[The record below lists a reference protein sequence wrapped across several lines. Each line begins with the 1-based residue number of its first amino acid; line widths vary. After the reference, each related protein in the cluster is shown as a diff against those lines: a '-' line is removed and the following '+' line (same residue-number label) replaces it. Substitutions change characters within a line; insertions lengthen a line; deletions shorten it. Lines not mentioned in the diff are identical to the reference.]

1 MRWRTGKKPS
11 GQANGRRNMAAGWAQ
26 IMGGPMCKRI
36 ETLFYRSGELLKD
49 YEKGNDM
56 NRKVIR
62 LNLGRI
68 STSFFVN

>member
-1 MRWRTGKKPS
+1 
-11 GQANGRRNMAAGWAQ
+11 MAAGWAQ

-68 STSFFVN
+68 STPFFVN